1 MGGLDIMEIKFLSR
15 DELVENIDKFCE
27 LSAARFTAKINEDIV
42 RHRFLENPYE
52 DLILCV
58 AIDDGKLVS
67 TFGAMPSVMMIDNK
81 PYKTGI
87 FVNVMTL
94 PEYEGKGLIVTL
106 MKKVCEKMKEDGYAF
121 GYSFPNYASNPIFC
135 AKLDGI
141 DIYEIPTLQLK
152 IDPEFEVEPVSVMST
167 DDWSNLKE
175 ESTDSIHVLK
185 EEKYITWRY
194 KNHRTNDYKIVKFSD
209 DVWCIYN
216 IYQKE
221 INITEYHYAGNP
233 DNLRLIINY
242 LYNVAKENNFE
253 KITTWCKTNT
263 KAHLMFERCGFL
275 NSAPIRYF
283 NIVNLT
289 YDGKTDITDS
299 RNWNI
304 FMGDDNVY

>member
-1 MGGLDIMEIKFLSR
+1 MEIKFLSR

-87 FVNVMTL
+87 FVNAMTL
-94 PEYEGKGLIVTL
+94 PEYEGRGLYVKLANMTLENMSQKG
-106 MKKVCEKMKEDGYAF
+106 YSFA
-121 GYSFPNYASNPIFC
+121 YSFPNNASNPICC
-135 AKLDGI
+135 AKLNGI
-141 DIYEIPTLQLK
+141 DVCEFPTLQLK
-152 IDPEFEVEPVSVMST
+152 INPEVEVEPVSVMST

-175 ESTDSIHVLK
+175 EDTDLIHILK
-185 EEKYITWRY
+185 EEKYISWRY
-194 KNHRTNDYKIVKFSD
+194 KNHITNDYKIVKISD
-209 DVWCIYN
+209 DVWFVYN
-216 IYQKE
+216 IYGSE
-221 INITEYHYAGNP
+221 INITEYHYA
-233 DNLRLIINY
+233 DNADNIKLIVNY
-242 LYNVAKENNFE
+242 LYNVAKEKNLE
-253 KITTWCKTNT
+253 KITTWCKLNT

-275 NSAPIRYF
+275 NAAPIRYF
-283 NIVNLT
+283 NAIKMN
-289 YDGKTDITDS
+289 YNGKTDIFDP